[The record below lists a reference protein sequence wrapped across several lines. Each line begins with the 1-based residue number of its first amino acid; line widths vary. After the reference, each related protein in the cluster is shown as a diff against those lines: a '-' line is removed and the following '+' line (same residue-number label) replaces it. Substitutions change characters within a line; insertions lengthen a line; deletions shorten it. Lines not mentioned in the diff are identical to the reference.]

1 MIKEFA
7 GDLVRKL
14 QAVGMAADE
23 AYPAIFSGIM
33 GQSRTDKQIPDA
45 MEKGVIDAYNRA
57 KAEGADY
64 VDYKHYG
71 SDAGGLSARLT
82 TGKMGFDEF
91 KKDDQGNVIGFTQRY
106 DTDKT
111 PLAALSEFNIF
122 KPRTYYKP
130 AEALLA
136 LSQKGGVTNHDIDF
150 RNQPVAA
157 AAAPQPVAQT
167 SQTDIE
173 ANPFYTVKSGD
184 TLTSVA
190 KQTGTSLRELMSK
203 NNIKD
208 ANIISIGQKIN
219 Y

>member
-7 GDLVRKL
+7 GNLGRKL

-23 AYPAIFSGIM
+23 AYPAIFGGLM
-33 GQSRTDKQIPDA
+33 GHNRTDKQIPAA
-45 MEKGVIDAYNRA
+45 MEQGVIDAYNRA
-57 KAEGADY
+57 QSEGADY

-91 KKDDQGNVIGFTQRY
+91 KKDEQGNVIGFTQTY

-111 PLAALSEFNIF
+111 PQAALSEFNIF
-122 KPRTYYKP
+122 NPKTYYKP

-136 LSQKGGVTNHDIDF
+136 LSQKGGVTTHDIDF
-150 RNQPVAA
+150 RDQPLSATT
-157 AAAPQPVAQT
+157 APQPVADT
-167 SQTDIE
+167 PST
-173 ANPFYTVKSGD
+173 YTVKSGD
-184 TLTSVA
+184 TLSA
-190 KQTGTSLRELMSK
+190 IARDTGIDMKELMRK
-203 NNIKD
+203 NSIQD
-208 ANIISIGQKIN
+208 ANIIQIGQQLK